1 MKIYTE
7 LEQGTEAWKKC
18 RSGKLTASNAQA
30 IASASAGLTT
40 YIYELMAE
48 KYSNAAKETYTNE
61 HIERGNLLEAD
72 ARTLYELT
80 TGRTVKEVG
89 FVEMNEYVGMSPD
102 GIVDD
107 KNLIEIKCPA
117 DVKHM
122 KIILDGRMAVD
133 STYIWQMQMQM
144 LVFGAEWCDFI
155 SYNPNFAKSMVVIR
169 FYPDLGNFEKLQK
182 GFEKGIELMKELEA
196 KYLSNT

>member
-1 MKIYTE
+1 MRIYTE
-7 LEQGTEAWKKC
+7 LEQGTPEWHAC
-18 RSGKLTASNAQA
+18 RKGKMTASNAQA
-30 IASASAGLTT
+30 IASAGAGLTT

-48 KYSNAAKETYTNE
+48 KYSNATKESYTNE

-102 GIVDD
+102 GIVEE
-107 KNLIEIKCPA
+107 KGLIEIKCPA

-122 KIILDGRMAVD
+122 KIILDGESAID
-133 STYIWQMQMQM
+133 SAYIWQVQMQM

-155 SYNPNFAKSMVVIR
+155 SYNPNFTKSMVVIR
-169 FYPDLGNFEKLQK
+169 ILPDTEKFEKLQK
-182 GFEKGIELMKELEA
+182 GFEKGIELMNEFET
-196 KYLSNT
+196 KYLSNQ